1 LFQVLSTGIPVK
13 GGAVRNSF
21 LVLSLVVV
29 VRGVAPAFC
38 AGSAEQDWSVT
49 PKIGYSNF
57 TGIFGVEVQRRH
69 WALDVGYFPAG
80 GVRYY
85 FRPQGH
91 SWFAGLY
98 GSGYGYDNDETKD
111 GIAYTHYSRI
121 EGGAGGGYR
130 WRWRGRWNLE
140 LGVTAGYVEQRW
152 TSPSAWRTCRGIT
165 LSPLATFGVSF

>member
-1 LFQVLSTGIPVK
+1 MKNVF
-13 GGAVRNSF
+13 R
-21 LVLSLVVV
+21 VLSLVFVV
-29 VRGVAPAFC
+29 GGVAPAFG
-38 AGSAEQDWSVT
+38 AGGAEHDWSVT

-57 TGIFGVEVQRRH
+57 TGIFGMEVQRRH
-69 WALDVGYFPAG
+69 WALDVGVFPAG

-98 GSGYGYDNDETKD
+98 GAGYGYDHDETKD

-140 LGVTAGYVEQRW
+140 LGVTAGYVEEH
-152 TSPSAWRTCRGIT
+152 RTNSWAKRTDQGIAIT
-165 LSPLATFGVSF
+165 PLATFGVSF